1 MERCIVGK
9 HQRWEIL
16 FPVKCIISYQI
27 SEIFGD
33 GFVGDLGL
41 AVARGVPGGG
51 VEMRE
56 LLKFVEFS

>member
-1 MERCIVGK
+1 MYCKKTSEV
-9 HQRWEIL
+9 EIL

-27 SEIFGD
+27 SEIFCD

-56 LLKFVEFS
+56 L